1 MRGRYRSSVYSK
13 FFTTL
18 FRVQA
23 NYKKPEG
30 MNIKNVYM
38 HLTNYSLN
46 KQSEKF
52 KNAGNDFAEV
62 NSNASKQLFTSVLKK
77 LESKGVN
84 TDKLKQQIAELVTN
98 TIIAI
103 EPYLKNAHRCFI
115 SREYENA
122 RCFQI
127 LGFDILIDDD
137 QNCWLMEVNSNP
149 SLNMFQS

>member
-1 MRGRYRSSVYSK
+1 
-13 FFTTL
+13 
-18 FRVQA
+18 
-23 NYKKPEG
+23 

-84 TDKLKQQIAELVTN
+84 TDKLK
-98 TIIAI
+98 
-103 EPYLKNAHRCFI
+103 
-115 SREYENA
+115 
-122 RCFQI
+122 
-127 LGFDILIDDD
+127 
-137 QNCWLMEVNSNP
+137 
-149 SLNMFQS
+149 